1 MAQINQF
8 VSLDR
13 VGAVAVLTA
22 DSPPVNAL
30 SAGLRAGLFEGFKQA
45 QADNGAK
52 AIVLICAGRTF
63 VAGAD
68 ISEFGKPSQPP
79 SLNEIFDLIE
89 GSAKPVVAA
98 IHGTALGGGLELAM
112 VCHYRVAVP
121 TARFGLPEVKLGLLP
136 GGGGTQRLP
145 RLVGLEKALDMITGG
160 DMIGASDA
168 KASGLIDEIVTGD
181 LRQGAIAFAEQI
193 AAKGGKP
200 PLVRDRDD
208 KIAAA
213 RGGGEIFA
221 EFGKKNAR
229 RMRGQMA
236 PGHILKT
243 LEGAVNLPFDQGI
256 ALERKLFLELM
267 NSEQS
272 KAQRYFF
279 FAEREAAKIPGLSP
293 DAKPIEIKTGAI
305 IGAGTMGGG
314 IAMNFAN
321 AGVPVTLIEQDQKN
335 LDRGIAVIRRNYEN
349 TAARGGLTPEDID
362 KRMALITLSLKF
374 EDVAAADII
383 IEAVYENMG
392 LKKEIFTKLDKLA
405 KKGAILG
412 TNTSALN
419 IDEIAAVTSRPQDV
433 IGLHFFSP
441 ANVMRLLEVV
451 RAAKTADWVVASAM
465 AFARRINK
473 VAALVGVCD
482 GFVGNRI
489 MRARGMQSE
498 RLLIEGA
505 LPQQVDKVLV
515 EFGFPMG
522 PYAVTDMGGGIELGW
537 RRRQETGAK
546 NFIGDALAERGRF
559 GQKSGKGFYHYEPG
573 SRVPLPDPEVEE
585 IITEASRREN
595 VERHAIP
602 DDEAFERLIY
612 PMINEAAKILDEGKA
627 LRASDI
633 DVIWV
638 YGYGWPQWR
647 GGPMFYADQIGLTN
661 IRDRMR
667 ELQRKHGDVFKPAPL
682 IERLVAEGRGF
693 KDFKA
698 AA

>member
-1 MAQINQF
+1 MTQINDF

-13 VGAVAVLTA
+13 EGSVAVVTA
-22 DSPPVNAL
+22 NNPPVNAL
-30 SAGLRAGLFEGFKQA
+30 SHGLRVGLLAALKEA
-45 QADNGAK
+45 TADVAVT

-68 ISEFGKPSQPP
+68 ISEFGKPPRLP
-79 SLNEIFDLIE
+79 DLNEIFDAIE
-89 GSAKPVVAA
+89 GSPKPIVAA
-98 IHGTALGGGLELAM
+98 IHGTALGGGLELALT
-112 VCHYRVAVP
+112 CHYRVAVAS
-121 TARFGLPEVKLGLLP
+121 ARFGLPEVKLGLLP

-145 RLVGLEKALDMITGG
+145 RLVGIEKAMAMITTG
-160 DMIGASDA
+160 DMIGAAEAS
-168 KASGLIDEIVTGD
+168 ASGLIDEIVSGD
-181 LRQGAIAFAEQI
+181 LRAGSVSFAAQA

-200 PLVRDRDD
+200 PLVRDRDE
-208 KIAAA
+208 KMVAA
-213 RGGGEIFA
+213 RANPGIFD
-221 EFGKKNAR
+221 EFRKTHGR
-229 RMRGQMA
+229 RWRGQMA
-236 PGHILKT
+236 PNHIMKT
-243 LEGAVNLPFDQGI
+243 LEAAVNLPFDQGI
-256 ALERKLFLELM
+256 AEERRLFTELM
-267 NSEQS
+267 NSDQS

-293 DAKPIEIKTGAI
+293 DAKPIEIKLCAI

-321 AGVPVTLIEQDQKN
+321 AGIPVTLIEQDQKN
-335 LDRGIAVIRRNYEN
+335 LDRGLGVIRRNYEN
-349 TAARGGLTPEDID
+349 SAARGGLTPADID
-362 KRMALITLSLKF
+362 RRMALIRPSLTF
-374 EDVAAADII
+374 DVADADLI

-392 LKKEIFTKLDKLA
+392 LKKEIFGKLDKLA
-405 KKGAILG
+405 KQGAILG

-419 IDEIAAVTSRPQDV
+419 IDEIAAVTSRPEAV

-465 AFARRINK
+465 AVARKINK

-505 LPQQVDKVLV
+505 LPQQIDKVLV

-546 NFIGDALAERGRF
+546 NFIGDSLAARGRF
-559 GQKSGKGFYHYEPG
+559 GQKAGKGFYHYEPG
-573 SRVPLPDPEVEE
+573 SRAPLPDPEVEE
-585 IITEASRREN
+585 IIKKASRREG
-595 VERHAIP
+595 VERRAIP
-602 DDEAFERLIY
+602 DEEAFERLVY
-612 PMINEAAKILDEGKA
+612 PMINEAAKILDEGMA

-638 YGYGWPQWR
+638 YGYGWPLWR
-647 GGPMFYADQIGLTN
+647 GGPMFYADLVGLKK
-661 IRDRMR
+661 IRDRML
-667 ELQRKHGDVFKPAPL
+667 ELQKKHGDVFKPAPL
-682 IERLVAEGRGF
+682 IEKLVAEGKGF
-693 KDFKA
+693 ADYKSA
-698 AA
+698 A